1 MIYQGIAVTGADTG
15 AGKTAVACGLALLF
29 RRAGI
34 RVGVLKPV
42 ETGWAEGGRGSD
54 ALRLAAAAG
63 LKIRDSHLF
72 SGGSLE
78 GFYEKIGDCPELNDV
93 APWRFAAPLAP
104 EEAARL
110 EGVEIGVDRIYQAM
124 DRWTEWAD
132 IVVVETAGG
141 LMTPL
146 NPRFTFADLLQ
157 GLELP
162 ALVAAANRLGVINHV
177 LLTLEALRRR
187 DVTPIAVVLNDLND
201 PLDPSADANAALIER
216 HGRVPVLRVP
226 YAKSATAAND
236 GAEIG
241 DCPELTE
248 FAARALAPR
257 LPALL
262 EAMRSD
268 WTRVALRY
276 LGKRTRSSS
285 DPN

>member
-29 RRAGI
+29 RRAGM

-54 ALRLAAAAG
+54 ALRLASAAG
-63 LKIRDSHLF
+63 LKIRKIRDSHLF

-124 DRWTEWAD
+124 DRWTERAD

-201 PLDPSADANAALIER
+201 PLDPSADANAGLIER

-226 YAKSATAAND
+226 YTV
-236 GAEIG
+236 EIG

-268 WTRVALRY
+268 WTRVMLRY
-276 LGKRTRSSS
+276 LGKR
-285 DPN
+285 P